1 MVELA
6 LNAYGKVGVSL
17 YDTFGLET
25 VGASVS
31 RCRPNTPWS

>member
-17 YDTFGLET
+17 YDTLGDEA
-25 VGASVS
+25 VGAFVS
-31 RCRPNTPWS
+31 RSRPNTPWS